1 MIKLTY
7 ICDHC
12 SVEVEKVLDTPVE
25 LDRANWRNGPEGWI
39 SIGVGEQVLLFCSP
53 CNAALAA
60 QKAAIEALQA
70 QMLADAQAAAQPPV
84 GE

>member
-1 MIKLTY
+1 MLKLTY
-7 ICDHC
+7 VCDKC
-12 SVEVEKVLDTPVE
+12 DLEVEIELPNAKDLDTM
-25 LDRANWRNGPEGWI
+25 NWRNIPADWV
-39 SIGVGEQVLLFCSP
+39 SFGVGEQVLLFCSP

-70 QMLADAQAAAQPPV
+70 QMLVDAQAAAQPPV